1 MSLPLCG
8 APRLLL
14 RGWWHRPRL
23 CCLLLWSETY
33 STKETFHDPAIP
45 VTCAYCDHFQS
56 ALFKAQWFTC
66 GHVIAFSPNK
76 LIKKKIIDLS
86 EGASCED
93 EDLRQL
99 QRLTRMTFHFVVG
112 DLQTEPQCVFLEL
125 PQVGN
130 TPWLLFS
137 ASQTDTQTVNTLPFT
152 CMGNRQTIDNLPF
165 ICMEDRQTV
174 DNLPFTCMEDRQ
186 TVDNLPFTCMEVYP

>member
-23 CCLLLWSETY
+23 CCLLLWSETH

-76 LIKKKIIDLS
+76 LIKKIIS
-86 EGASCED
+86 EVKEILKSHPIHKQNPAQTHRPVTAWEEIVAYKCFNK
-93 EDLRQL
+93 QL
-99 QRLTRMTFHFVVG
+99 MISKL
-112 DLQTEPQCVFLEL
+112 
-125 PQVGN
+125 
-130 TPWLLFS
+130 
-137 ASQTDTQTVNTLPFT
+137 LPFSFFMISKYSPD
-152 CMGNRQTIDNLPF
+152 CLLWDPRRRELEEQ
-165 ICMEDRQTV
+165 
-174 DNLPFTCMEDRQ
+174 
-186 TVDNLPFTCMEVYP
+186 